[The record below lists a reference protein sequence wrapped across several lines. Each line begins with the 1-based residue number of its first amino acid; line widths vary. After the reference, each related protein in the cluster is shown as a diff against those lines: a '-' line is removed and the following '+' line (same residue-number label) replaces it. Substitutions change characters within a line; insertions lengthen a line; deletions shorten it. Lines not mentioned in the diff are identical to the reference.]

1 MVDFG
6 KRFVYFQD
14 RYRKP
19 DGRKYKHKDIER
31 ATDGYVTGDYITHL
45 KQGRY
50 ENPSYDRLRAI
61 SEVMGFPPE
70 LWYQPEAD
78 ANGVGT
84 TLKDKLKFLIDAQPE
99 LGTGDETTEE
109 EISRLTFGR
118 VPAER
123 LTMALNG
130 EVNELQA
137 SEYFA
142 LSGVFGVDVSFWY
155 REEPA
160 LDNLSPESIVSLR
173 DPEAQGVLNK
183 FHQIER
189 AEDRSF
195 IQELIDRFTRKDT
208 DSDSRAGEDERGS

>member
-50 ENPSYDRLRAI
+50 ENPSYERLRAI

-78 ANGVGT
+78 ADGVGT
-84 TLKDKLKFLIDAQPE
+84 TLRDKLKFLMDTQPE
-99 LGTGDETTEE
+99 LGAGEE
-109 EISRLTFGR
+109 SPEDEISRLAFGG
-118 VPAER
+118 VSAKR

-130 EVNELQA
+130 EINELQA

-142 LSGVFGVDVSFWY
+142 LSSVFGLDVSFWY

-160 LDNLSPESIVSLR
+160 LGNLSPESIVSLR

-183 FHQIER
+183 FHRIER
-189 AEDRSF
+189 AEDRNF
-195 IQELIDRFTRKDT
+195 IQDLIDRFTRKDS
-208 DSDSRAGEDERGS
+208 DSDERSGEDERGA

>member
-1 MVDFG
+1 
-6 KRFVYFQD
+6 
-14 RYRKP
+14 
-19 DGRKYKHKDIER
+19 
-31 ATDGYVTGDYITHL
+31 
-45 KQGRY
+45 
-50 ENPSYDRLRAI
+50 
-61 SEVMGFPPE
+61 
-70 LWYQPEAD
+70 
-78 ANGVGT
+78 
-84 TLKDKLKFLIDAQPE
+84 
-99 LGTGDETTEE
+99 
-109 EISRLTFGR
+109 
-118 VPAER
+118 
-123 LTMALNG
+123 MALNG
-130 EVNELQA
+130 EINELQS